1 MLDSK
6 KEEISNQYIHQLK
19 RFTKMKNYHKENKCR
34 ICSNTNLKLILDLE
48 NQPPANSF
56 IKKEKLLKPEKKF
69 PLRLFLCDKCFLVQ
83 LLDIVSKEYLFS
95 HYLYMT
101 SASKPIVNH
110 FKIYANEICKK
121 FFKQKKDA
129 FIVEI
134 GSNDGSLL
142 KEFKMNGI
150 DVLGIEPASNI
161 AKIANDSG
169 ITTINQFF
177 TFALAKKLSSK
188 KASMIVANN
197 VLAHVENLQDLIKGV
212 KTLLKNDGI
221 FVFEVPYLLNL
232 IEKMEFDT
240 IYHEHLSYFSIKSL
254 KKLMDQN
261 QLEIIDVKK
270 QKVHGGTIRVF
281 VSKKGVHTKKA
292 NVLKILN
299 LEKEFGISKIKTYK
313 DFAKR
318 VLLFRTKLLN
328 QLNKLKQDGKN
339 IFGYGAP
346 AKGNVLLNFCNIDT
360 NYIEF
365 LLDTTPIKQ
374 KMYSPGMHI
383 PIKSADIINSKG
395 DRDIALLLAW
405 NYKKEILE
413 KENNFRKRGGKF
425 LVPIPNP
432 KLI

>member
-1 MLDSK
+1 
-6 KEEISNQYIHQLK
+6 
-19 RFTKMKNYHKENKCR
+19 MKNYHKENKCR
-34 ICSNTNLKLILDLE
+34 ICSNTNLKLILDLGK
-48 NQPPANSF
+48 QPPANSF
-56 IKKEKLLKPEKKF
+56 IRKENSLKPEKKF

-83 LLDIVSKEYLFS
+83 LLDVVSKEYLFT
-95 HYLYMT
+95 HYFYMT

-121 FFKQKKDA
+121 YFKQKKDA
-129 FIVEI
+129 LVIEI

-142 KEFKMNGI
+142 KEFKNNGI
-150 DVLGIEPASNI
+150 DVFGIEPASNI

-169 ITTINQFF
+169 IETINEFF
-177 TFALAKKLSSK
+177 TIGLAKKLSSR
-188 KASMIVANN
+188 KASIIVANN
-197 VLAHVENLQDLIKGV
+197 VLAHVENLQDVIKGI
-212 KTLLKNDGI
+212 KILLKNDGI
-221 FVFEVPYLLNL
+221 FIFEVPYLVNL

-240 IYHEHLSYFSIKSL
+240 IYHEHLSYFSMKSL
-254 KKLMDQN
+254 KKLMEQN

-270 QKVHGGTIRVF
+270 QKVHGGSIRVF
-281 VSKKGVHTKKA
+281 VSKKGSYTKNL
-292 NVLKILN
+292 NVTKILN
-299 LEKEFGISKIKTYK
+299 FEKEFGISKINTYK

-318 VLLFRTKLLN
+318 VLAFRVELLE
-328 QLNKLKQDGKN
+328 QLNKIKQDGKN

-346 AKGNVLLNFCNIDT
+346 AKGNVLLNFCNINT

-365 LLDTTPIKQ
+365 ILDTTKIKQ

-383 PIKSADIINSKG
+383 PIKSPNIINSKG
-395 DRDIALLLAW
+395 DGDIALLLAW
-405 NYKKEILE
+405 NYKKEILT